1 MSFAVTQTA
10 DFFKPGDKVTLGNGE
25 EGVVKQ
31 HVVSPTG
38 FHSYR
43 VDVTSGSRA
52 GGTVGA
58 TAPAM
63 RRRGLRTA
71 QRIEPVTVGD
81 RTFNCRVAASPLEHQ
96 VGLQGTASLD
106 PNEGML
112 FVFDHPRHATFHM
125 GSVGFPIDIMFV
137 ENGRVARVVRSASP
151 GTRERWGH
159 PRTAAVIEVAAG
171 LAPRVGARVAAPSLG
186 RDPERYEISF
196 PENVHDNGARTN
208 RWKERG
214 TPDDADPNADQMSPR
229 EFVDR
234 APYNPLG
241 DSPATAPFRPSAQA
255 ISDPVDL
262 FVGFIDSM
270 SKEARPL
277 DWHRNALSPKLAHAI
292 ITQKDIASWVS
303 NFGLTGGEA
312 TDVLSA
318 ATSSEGMQV
327 LGDGFVLSGLA
338 RIANVASTDE
348 GEVLILWT
356 EYEDVA

>member
-1 MSFAVTQTA
+1 MTFVVTQTA

-43 VDVTSGSRA
+43 VAV
-52 GGTVGA
+52 GGRTVGA

-71 QRIEPVTVGD
+71 QRVEPVAVGD
-81 RTFNCRVAASPLEHQ
+81 RTFRCRVATSPREHQ
-96 VGLQGTASLD
+96 VGLQGIAALD
-106 PNEGML
+106 SDEGML

-125 GSVGFPIDIMFV
+125 GTVSFPIDIMFV
-137 ENGRVARVVRSASP
+137 ENGRVARVVRSAAP
-151 GTRERWGH
+151 GTSERWGH

-171 LAPRVGARVAAPSLG
+171 RAPNVGARVAAPSLG

-196 PENVHDNGARTN
+196 PENIHDNGARDH
-208 RWKERG
+208 RWKDRG
-214 TPDDADPNADQMSPR
+214 TPDDADSNADQMSPR

-241 DSPATAPFRPSAQA
+241 DSPATAPFRPAAQV
-255 ISDPVDL
+255 ITDPVDL
-262 FVGFIDSM
+262 FVGFIDAM

-277 DWHRNALSPKLAHAI
+277 KWKQNVLSPKLAYSV
-292 ITQKDIASWVS
+292 ITSRDIADWVS

-312 TDVLSA
+312 TDVLAA
-318 ATSSEGMQV
+318 ATSSEGMQI

-338 RIANVASTDE
+338 RIANVASTDD

-356 EYEDVA
+356 EYENVA